1 VYAPQAVPAD
11 YGSPPAAPYYASRQ
25 AYYAPRPA
33 YYGPP
38 PSDYG
43 PPPGS
48 NYYPR

>member
-11 YGSPPAAPYYASRQ
+11 YGPPPAPAYASRQ